1 MSDTKEIIKLKACPF
16 CNGPA
21 VIGRY
26 QVLDEYFVECDRRNN
41 CAVHPRTMN
50 CASLKLAFER
60 WNNIPREE
68 ALLAELASRND
79 LIERLEKKIPALN
92 VDLAEASMHAY
103 NGEVSRMKLEAELAR
118 LTAELAELRTVLK
131 SKEII
136 IDNQEKR
143 INELAERLL
152 KK

>member
-1 MSDTKEIIKLKACPF
+1 MI
-16 CNGPA
+16 
-21 VIGRY
+21 
-26 QVLDEYFVECDRRNN
+26 
-41 CAVHPRTMN
+41 
-50 CASLKLAFER
+50 
-60 WNNIPREE
+60 EE
-68 ALLAELASRND
+68 LYWYDN
-79 LIERLEKKIPALN
+79 LIEAANKCKMTGDSHTFTADEVLAILECIETWNLRHDDWEKN
-92 VDLAEASMHAY
+92 
-103 NGEVSRMKLEAELAR
+103 NAR